1 MNLNDPKMN
10 YEEEDKKNFEKYCQ
24 SDKYNKKYKYYPLI
38 LPARNDNQDI
48 IVIGD
53 LHGDFELTI
62 RVLKI
67 AKLID
72 DNNKWIGGDTYV
84 VQVGDQVDNCRPLD
98 KKCDEKDSDVLS
110 SYSGESPE
118 DIRVLNFLT
127 QLNDDANKQGGAVI
141 SLLGNH
147 EIMNVKGNMNY
158 VSYDDVDKFKNYKDK
173 ENENITFDTPKEAR
187 LHAFKP
193 GNEYAKLL
201 ACSRLPALIIGSY
214 IFVHAGF
221 INQFMDKLK
230 ITNKTHLYKISYIMR
245 LWLLG
250 LIDKN
255 NVVNIINSKSYSLFW
270 DRILGG
276 IPPNTNPDDPKCVE
290 YLDGVLSIFDVKSMI
305 IGHTPQYFA
314 HHDGINK
321 TCGNKLWRVDFGGSF
336 GFNKF
341 DKEFGDDHKVV
352 NYRKAQ
358 VLRIRG
364 DKNEPEI
371 LSSYTIN

>member
-1 MNLNDPKMN
+1 
-10 YEEEDKKNFEKYCQ
+10 
-24 SDKYNKKYKYYPLI
+24 
-38 LPARNDNQDI
+38 
-48 IVIGD
+48 
-53 LHGDFELTI
+53 
-62 RVLKI
+62 
-67 AKLID
+67 
-72 DNNKWIGGDTYV
+72 
-84 VQVGDQVDNCRPLD
+84 
-98 KKCDEKDSDVLS
+98 
-110 SYSGESPE
+110 
-118 DIRVLNFLT
+118 
-127 QLNDDANKQGGAVI
+127 
-141 SLLGNH
+141 
-147 EIMNVKGNMNY
+147 MNVNGNMNY

-173 ENENITFDTPKEAR
+173 ENENVTFDTPKEAR

-290 YLDGVLSIFDVKSMI
+290 YLDGVLAIFDVKSMI

-314 HHDGINK
+314 HHDGINR

-371 LSSYTIN
+371 LSSYNVN